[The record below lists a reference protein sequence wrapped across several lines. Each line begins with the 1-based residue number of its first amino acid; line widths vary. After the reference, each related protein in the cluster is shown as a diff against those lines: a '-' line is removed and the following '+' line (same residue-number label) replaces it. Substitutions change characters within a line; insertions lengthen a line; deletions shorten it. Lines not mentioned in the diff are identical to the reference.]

1 MIAAFLKY
9 LRFQKRVSAHT
20 LLAYQ
25 NDLEQFQKFLS
36 ENFPDEKIEAAD
48 YSNLRAWLVTLVD
61 NGLEPV
67 SVNRKIA
74 TLRSFFKFLLR
85 EEKISKDPTAKIRVL
100 KTKKKLPSFVKV
112 NEMNSAIDNE
122 TEIIEGTAFDK
133 SRNRLIIELFYAT
146 GIRLSELLGLKD
158 ADVDLTNNTIKV
170 LGKRNKERVIPFHQ
184 KLGTVI
190 KNYRTIRDKEVGKK
204 DHTYFFVTGQGDQC
218 YPMLIYR
225 MVKKYLG
232 NTSADKKSPHVLRHT
247 FATHLLDK
255 GAELNAVK
263 DLLGHS
269 SLAATQVYTHNS
281 MEKLKKVFDQ
291 AHPKA

>member
-1 MIAAFLKY
+1 MIASFLKY

-25 NDLEQFQKFLS
+25 NDLEQLHRFLA
-36 ENFPDEKIEAAD
+36 ENFPDDKIETAD
-48 YSNLRAWLVTLVD
+48 YGQLRAWLVSLVD
-61 NGLEPV
+61 CGLEPV

-74 TLRSFFKFLLR
+74 TLRSFYKFLLR
-85 EEKISKDPTAKIRVL
+85 EEKISKDPTAKIRIL
-100 KTKKKLPSFVKV
+100 KTKKKLPSFIKV
-112 NEMNSAIDNE
+112 SEINSAIDE
-122 TEIIEGTAFDK
+122 EPDIIEGTEF
-133 SRNRLIIELFYAT
+133 SRVRNKLIIELFYAT
-146 GIRLSELLGLKD
+146 GIRLAELLGLKD
-158 ADVDLTNNTIKV
+158 GDVNLVNNTIKV
-170 LGKRNKERVIPFHQ
+170 LGKRNKERVIPFHRN
-184 KLGTVI
+184 LGVVI
-190 KNYRTIRDKEVGKK
+190 KNYRTVRNKEVGKK
-204 DHTYFFVTGQGDQC
+204 DHTYFFVTEQGDQC
-218 YPMLIYR
+218 YPMLVYR
-225 MVKKYLG
+225 MVKKYLK
-232 NTSADKKSPHVLRHT
+232 NTSTDKKSPHVLRHT

>member
-1 MIAAFLKY
+1 MIASFLKY

-25 NDLEQFQKFLS
+25 NDLEQLQKFLV
-36 ENFPDEKIEAAD
+36 ENFPDNLIETAD
-48 YSNLRAWLVTLVD
+48 YGLIRSWLVTLVD
-61 NGLEPV
+61 TGLEPV

-74 TLRSFFKFLLR
+74 TLRSFYKFLLR
-85 EEKISKDPTAKIRVL
+85 EEKISKDPMAKIRVL

-112 NEMNSAIDNE
+112 NEINSALDDE
-122 TEIIEGTAFDK
+122 PEVSEGTEFTRV
-133 SRNRLIIELFYAT
+133 RNKLIIELFYAT
-146 GIRLSELLGLKD
+146 GIRLAELLGLKD
-158 ADVDLTNNTIKV
+158 QDINLSDNTVKV
-170 LGKRNKERVIPFHQ
+170 LGKRNKERVIPYH
-184 KLGTVI
+184 KNLVPGI

-204 DHTYFFVTGQGDQC
+204 DHTYFFVTEKGNPC
-218 YPMLIYR
+218 YPMLISR
-225 MVKKYLG
+225 MVRKYLK
-232 NTSADKKSPHVLRHT
+232 NTSTDKKSPHVLRHT